1 MSAGSARRNGILF
14 HGGTLLDARRAAA
27 GPTASATGRG
37 GGEALLVRDG
47 LIEAVGPLSRL
58 RRLAGRGVE
67 AYDLKGGALLPGF
80 VDAHIH
86 LRTWYRTTRDPAFG
100 AEQTPEAL
108 RSLVRGRDLPARP
121 GAWITI
127 RGWVP
132 RAWPASLRIR
142 KTVDE
147 IVPDRPL
154 VLYAADGHS
163 VWANSHALAAAG
175 VGPHTSDPEGGVI
188 ARDARG
194 EATGHLIEEAA
205 NLVRAHV
212 PGLDDPKDEWRGAI
226 AAARR
231 LGITSAHD
239 FDRSA
244 AGRRA
249 AQELDRDGALGM
261 RLLLSVPVAVLD
273 AAEGMGLVQGFG
285 SGRLKIGPV
294 KLFADGTLG
303 SSTAL
308 LEAPY
313 EGSDGAGIAVTSAAA
328 LREATLRAA
337 RAGLSVAI
345 HAIGDRAVR
354 HALDAIEAAIAAGR
368 RFPVPPRVE
377 HVQLVRA
384 EDVAR
389 FARLGAVASVQPIH
403 LLTDRDVAR
412 RLWGERTDRS
422 YAWKSLLRAKATLY
436 FGSDAPFDAPGPIAG
451 LRAAVLRRDPER
463 CDAPFH
469 PEQRLRLAAALRAH
483 CEAPHAAAAWGTRLG
498 RLEPGWGADVVALSH
513 DLREIDAESWTRVRV
528 RGCWVAGSNRLQ
540 KKG

>member
-1 MSAGSARRNGILF
+1 MKAAAPRASEILF
-14 HGGTLLDARRAAA
+14 HGGTLLDARRAASARPA
-27 GPTASATGRG
+27 GGRRG
-37 GGEALLVRDG
+37 EGEALLVRDG
-47 LIEAVGPLSRL
+47 TIEAVGSLARL
-58 RRLAGRGVE
+58 RRLAGRGV
-67 AYDLKGGALLPGF
+67 ASYDLEGGALVPGF

-86 LRTWYRTTRDPAFG
+86 LLSWFRSMRDPAFG
-100 AEQTPEAL
+100 PEQTPESL
-108 RSLVRGRDLPARP
+108 ETLVRARERSARP
-121 GAWITI
+121 GEWITV

-132 RAWPASLRIR
+132 RAWPANLLVRETI
-142 KTVDE
+142 DG

-163 VWANSHALAAAG
+163 VWANGRALEACG
-175 VGPHTSDPEGGVI
+175 IGTHTRDPEGGVI

-194 EATGHLIEEAA
+194 EPTGHLIEEAA
-205 NLVRAHV
+205 NLVRPHV
-212 PGLDDPKDEWRGAI
+212 PRRDDPKDEWRGAV

-244 AGRRA
+244 EGRRA
-249 AQELDRDGALGM
+249 AQELDRDGSLGL

-273 AAEGMGLVQGFG
+273 AAEAMGLAYGFG
-285 SGRLKIGPV
+285 SDRLRLGPV

-313 EGSDGAGIAVTSAAA
+313 EGSDRDGIAVTSPAT
-328 LREATLRAA
+328 LRAATLRAA

-354 HALDAIEAAIAAGR
+354 HALDAIEATLAAGH
-368 RFPVPPRVE
+368 RFPAPPRVE
-377 HVQLVRA
+377 HVQLARE
-384 EDVAR
+384 EDFPR

-403 LLTDRDVAR
+403 LVTDRDIAR
-412 RLWGERTDRS
+412 RLWGARTARS
-422 YAWKSLLRAKATLY
+422 YAWRSLQRAKATLY

-451 LRAAVLRRDPER
+451 LRAAVLRRDPDR
-463 CDAPFH
+463 DDAPFH

-483 CEAPHAAAAWGTRLG
+483 CEAPHAAARWGTRLG

-513 DLREIDAESWTRVRV
+513 DLRRIEPEAWSEVRV